1 MLVDEYGNKLKTL
14 IMRVNKKFFGQNL
27 DLINLF
33 AYNLII
39 ENALYQNLLSV
50 LAVIYTQLK

>member
-1 MLVDEYGNKLKTL
+1 MSVDEYGNKLKAL
-14 IMRVNKKFFGQNL
+14 IMRINKKFFGQNL

-39 ENALYQNLLSV
+39 ENTLYQNLPSV
-50 LAVIYTQLK
+50 LAVIYIQLK

>member
-1 MLVDEYGNKLKTL
+1 MSVNEYGNKLKAL
-14 IMRVNKKFFGQNL
+14 IMRVNKKFFSQNL

-39 ENALYQNLLSV
+39 ENALYQNLPSIP
-50 LAVIYTQLK
+50 AVIYI

>member
-1 MLVDEYGNKLKTL
+1 MSVDEYGNKLKAL

-33 AYNLII
+33 AYNPII
-39 ENALYQNLLSV
+39 KNALYQNLPSIP
-50 LAVIYTQLK
+50 AVIYTQLK